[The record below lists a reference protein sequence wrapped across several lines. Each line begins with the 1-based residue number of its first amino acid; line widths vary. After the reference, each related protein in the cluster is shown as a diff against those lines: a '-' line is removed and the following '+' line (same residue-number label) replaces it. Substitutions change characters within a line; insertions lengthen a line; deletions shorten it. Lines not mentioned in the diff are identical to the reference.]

1 MGKGQGAHGR
11 EKSWFQGLIAA
22 ALSIGISKRELL
34 NDYYME
40 EIGLIFEEWNRLH
53 DPNREE
59 TEEMEAADFLG
70 GKGEW
75 LE

>member
-11 EKSWFQGLIAA
+11 EESWFQGLIAA

-34 NDYYME
+34 NDYYMD
-40 EIGLIFEEWNRLH
+40 EIGLIFEAWNRLH

-59 TEEMEAADFLG
+59 TEEVEAAEFLG
-70 GKGEW
+70 GEGEW